1 MHEVEHDVGDLER
14 LRALERVPAADEM
27 ITTIA
32 ARRQQQQRT
41 IAFVA
46 FDDALR
52 RFGRSR

>member
-1 MHEVEHDVGDLER
+1 
-14 LRALERVPAADEM
+14 M
-27 ITTIA
+27 IATIA
-32 ARRQQQQRT
+32 ADTTSRNAT